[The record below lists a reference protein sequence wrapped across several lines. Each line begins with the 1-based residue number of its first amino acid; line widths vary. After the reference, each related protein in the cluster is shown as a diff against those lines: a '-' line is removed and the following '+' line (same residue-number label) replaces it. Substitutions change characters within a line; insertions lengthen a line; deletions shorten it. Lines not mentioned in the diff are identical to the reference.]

1 MTWNQKNMKDLCETC
16 LHYWCDYPIQIK
28 EIQMY
33 DHPLLREQYYPHCEI
48 VDKKFGFNQMKEH
61 ISYPCVKC
69 PFNAY
74 QKK

>member
-1 MTWNQKNMKDLCETC
+1 MTWNQKNMKDLYIN
-16 LHYWCDYPIQIK
+16 H
-28 EIQMY
+28 
-33 DHPLLREQYYPHCEI
+33 HCEI

-61 ISYPCVKC
+61 IPYPCVKC